1 MIAPKQWIHPSPA
14 LPSAVATTL
23 LHLLCP
29 AGVLLV
35 GCCVIFICRPPSK
48 ATTYFCSCFFLHRF
62 AAPSK
67 ETTPP
72 HTFRPGRLSSS
83 MPLPPSMPTFGW
95 LMCPPIKRRP
105 SKAKGPPI
113 LLFFL
118 SINIPPPNDG
128 QPSSPHVPTRPHL
141 FSITPS
147 NVDIVFHLIVVY
159 IDKTAAT

>member
-1 MIAPKQWIHPSPA
+1 M

-23 LHLLCP
+23 LHLLRR
-29 AGVLLV
+29 AGMLLV
-35 GCCVIFICRPPSK
+35 GCCVIFIRRRPSK
-48 ATTYFCSCFFLHRF
+48 ATTYFRCRFFSSSIRR
-62 AAPSK
+62 SK
-67 ETTPP
+67 QRENTP

-95 LMCPPIKRRP
+95 LLCPSIKWRP

-113 LLFFL
+113 SLFFS

-128 QPSSPHVPTRPHL
+128 QPSSPHVPTRRHL
-141 FSITPS
+141 FSNAPS
-147 NVDIVFHLIVVY
+147 NVDTVFHLIVLY